1 VAYRII
7 IWPPLEARSGPQY
20 VSFIMVSEAWNEYTF
35 SDSVVVKTRLILTS
49 VLRENEFSPFAFE
62 FEKKTIVSAPDSLR
76 GEPGNFDQGS
86 DSGSTRWESPILLRD
101 ERWNEY
107 TLENESIPVKIIF
120 IADRAYRVAGA
131 FDKYGQPVYCV
142 EGKTVINISGME
154 P

>member
-1 VAYRII
+1 
-7 IWPPLEARSGPQY
+7 
-20 VSFIMVSEAWNEYTF
+20 MVSEAWNEYTF

-62 FEKKTIVSAPDSLR
+62 FEKKTIVSAPDFLR

-107 TLENESIPVKIIF
+107 TLQDESIPVKIIF
-120 IADRAYRVAGA
+120 IADKAYRVADA
-131 FDKYGQPVYCV
+131 FDKYGQPVYCI
-142 EGKTVINISGME
+142 EGETVIKIAGME